1 MTSSNGQSSALLAI
15 CAGDSP
21 ATGEFPAQKP
31 VTRSYDVYVDLR
43 LNNGWLY
50 NGEAGD
56 LWRHR
61 DNCDVTVMQQTLL
74 YIR

>member
-21 ATGEFPAQKP
+21 ATGEFPGQKP
-31 VTRSYDVYVDLR
+31 VTRSYDSWVY
-43 LNNGWLY
+43 Y
-50 NGEAGD
+50 GEAGD
-56 LWRHR
+56 LRRHR
-61 DNCDVTVMQQTLL
+61 DHYDVTVMQQVLL